1 VNYPT
6 SYWQGGDAGYF
17 DPRYYVS
24 GIGTELMVAQFGVE
38 KTLAFQKSFNYRY
51 WEDANYSC
59 SADPCPGLVALVNR
73 QASEFLQIFGV
84 SIGAWM
90 TTAREY
96 ISRRHAGLYPSLAD
110 VGLTMVP

>member
-1 VNYPT
+1 
-6 SYWQGGDAGYF
+6 
-17 DPRYYVS
+17 
-24 GIGTELMVAQFGVE
+24 MVAQFGVE

-51 WEDANYSC
+51 WYDANASC

-84 SIGAWM
+84 SIGTWM

-96 ISRRHAGLYPSLAD
+96 ISRRHAGLYPSLSD